1 MNEPVK
7 GFGDSAVSLAHSPL
21 GIIALFIVLIYGFAS
36 LMTVAGNFAPE
47 ERIILVYF
55 LVGFPVLVFVVF
67 AWLVTDH
74 NAKLFGPSHFKNEEN
89 YLKMMQ
95 VVASL
100 TAATA
105 KGNSPT
111 SDADFHK
118 IVNSV
123 RNMSPAASTR
133 SEEHTSE
140 LQSLMRIS

>member
-1 MNEPVK
+1 
-7 GFGDSAVSLAHSPL
+7 
-21 GIIALFIVLIYGFAS
+21 
-36 LMTVAGNFAPE
+36 MTVAGNFAPE

-111 SDADFHK
+111 SDAEFHK

-123 RNMSPAASTR
+123 RNMSPAASTVPDR
-133 SEEHTSE
+133 KSTRLNSSH
-140 LQSLMRIS
+140 

>member
-1 MNEPVK
+1 
-7 GFGDSAVSLAHSPL
+7 
-21 GIIALFIVLIYGFAS
+21 
-36 LMTVAGNFAPE
+36 MTVAGNFAPE

-111 SDADFHK
+111 SDAD
-118 IVNSV
+118 
-123 RNMSPAASTR
+123 R
-133 SEEHTSE
+133 SEERRVGKACVSTCRCRWSPYH
-140 LQSLMRIS
+140 